1 MNGIKRYVMQKGT
14 TNRHGTKA
22 KDIATSSRHEQS
34 TTDTESFINNLP
46 LIRQSENAKLLPRYS
61 AILGR
66 SDDDGVNMD
75 DLDQLQLDFEKLIST
90 CAVRNRYLRG
100 EIESIDKVEE
110 RRDRKGKS
118 YDKVANPT
126 SQTRLFVLSISG
138 IVEAEASRRQDEIP

>member
-1 MNGIKRYVMQKGT
+1 LIEK
-14 TNRHGTKA
+14 
-22 KDIATSSRHEQS
+22 SSFS
-34 TTDTESFINNLP
+34 V
-46 LIRQSENAKLLPRYS
+46 
-61 AILGR
+61 LGR